1 MAYATQINLLGSTLL
16 FKVWTSK
23 LLLAK
28 SVDPDQTVQI
38 HRLIVLFGDPHVF
51 LFGFYDELEIL
62 MRMKMLLNFCDV
74 KCM

>member
-1 MAYATQINLLGSTLL
+1 M
-16 FKVWTSK
+16 WTSK

-38 HRLIVLFGDPHVF
+38 HRLIVLYEDPLVF

-62 MRMKMLLNFCDV
+62 LRMKMLLDFCDV